1 MSVFEVKKNKIRK
14 LFFGD
19 SVDIV
24 RYDIDKYP
32 FISGINEEQISKFWR
47 QTEIEIYPDRAD
59 FNKKLTPAEQHIF
72 TRNLSRQTILDS
84 IQERAPGLMF
94 GQLCS
99 TPEMENW
106 INTWPFFEQIH
117 NRTYQYIIEGIY
129 PDATPIFDAIQDIKP
144 VVDCAKDIVKHY
156 DDLILWNAK
165 RTMFEN
171 GLFPDYD
178 EFEHKRSFWRALV
191 AVTALEGIRFYVS
204 FACSWAFA
212 ETNRMEG
219 NATLIKLICRDE
231 NLHLGVTQHLLKALP
246 KDDSDFA
253 KIRKMDEEVALQ
265 IVRDAAEQEIT
276 WGDHLFQ
283 DGSMLGLNGG
293 LLTSF
298 VKWRTNKVLVGAGY
312 PKIYDVSNIN
322 PLPWTQRWISGND
335 VQSAPQEVQITQY
348 EVGAVVQDID
358 ADFLGTLKL

>member
-1 MSVFEVKKNKIRK
+1 MSVFEVKGDKVRK

-19 SVDIV
+19 TVDIV

-32 FISGINEEQISKFWR
+32 FISGVNEEQIGKFWR
-47 QTEIEIYPDRAD
+47 PSEIEIYPDRAD
-59 FNKKLTPAEQHIF
+59 FKKRLTKPEQLIF
-72 TRNLSRQTILDS
+72 TYNLSRQTILDS
-84 IQERAPGLMF
+84 IQERAPSQLF
-94 GQLCS
+94 GPLCS

-106 INTWPFFEQIH
+106 ICTWPFYEQIH
-117 NRTYQYIIEGIY
+117 NKTYQYIIEGVY
-129 PDATPIFDAIQDIKP
+129 SDATPIFDAITEIQP
-144 VVDCAKDIVKHY
+144 VVDCAMDIVKHY

-165 RTMFEN
+165 RMMFQN

-246 KDDSDFA
+246 KDDKDFA
-253 KIRKMDEEVALQ
+253 LIRKMDEDNSMSIIEA
-265 IVRDAAEQEIT
+265 AAEQEISWAT
-276 WGDHLFQ
+276 TLFAS
-283 DGSMLGLNGG
+283 GSMLGLNEG
-293 LLTSF
+293 LLSSF
-298 VKWRTNKVLVGAGY
+298 VKWRTNKVLNGAGY
-312 PKIYDVSNIN
+312 PKLYDVTNVN

-335 VQSAPQEVQITQY
+335 VQPAPQEVQITSY
-348 EVGAVVQDID
+348 EVGAVKQDIT
-358 ADFLGTLKL
+358 ADFLAGLKL